1 VGLLIS
7 GLMCRLSIT
16 QTEKRCSAI
25 DGGNGKAPSLFET
38 IGGVTPTLRL
48 VSSFQPG
55 LAGAPQGP
63 GFLYS
68 SRFGGGSLPTP
79 LPAGTHA
86 WGVAMDPN
94 LWCIR
99 CSTPP
104 VQISRCPERRCR
116 FSSIIGG
123 ARAVVVGACLTSDK
137 IKYRKQ
143 TARNARASP
152 IHFLR
157 HVVVESQQVALR

>member
-1 VGLLIS
+1 
-7 GLMCRLSIT
+7 MCRLSIT

-79 LPAGTHA
+79 LPARGPTHGG
-86 WGVAMDPN
+86 WLWILIYGVSGA
-94 LWCIR
+94 
-99 CSTPP
+99 PP
-104 VQISRCPERRCR
+104 LPFKSVVAQRGAASSR
-116 FSSIIGG
+116 
-123 ARAVVVGACLTSDK
+123 
-137 IKYRKQ
+137 Q
-143 TARNARASP
+143 
-152 IHFLR
+152 
-157 HVVVESQQVALR
+157 

>member
-1 VGLLIS
+1 
-7 GLMCRLSIT
+7 MCRLSIT

-86 WGVAMDPN
+86 WGVAMGPMVYPM
-94 LWCIR
+94 LH
-99 CSTPP
+99 P
-104 VQISRCPERRCR
+104 SRSNQSLPREALPLLVNNWWGKGRRR
-116 FSSIIGG
+116 RGLLDF
-123 ARAVVVGACLTSDK
+123 R
-137 IKYRKQ
+137 
-143 TARNARASP
+143 
-152 IHFLR
+152 
-157 HVVVESQQVALR
+157 